1 MKRYHIIANQ
11 LLTLFRDCGIVIVP
25 RISGIRNA
33 NSAIVSDF
41 FGQFSQIV
49 FGALIIITWLKP
61 FWNANTVDRPNCS
74 KPFKITVSA
83 INTGGSLGN
92 TLCNLHPFGLEFPF
106 QLGLS
111 L

>member
-1 MKRYHIIANQ
+1 MKRSHIIVNQ

-49 FGALIIITWLKP
+49 FGVLIITWLSP
-61 FWNANTVDRPNCS
+61 SGMQILW
-74 KPFKITVSA
+74 I
-83 INTGGSLGN
+83 
-92 TLCNLHPFGLEFPF
+92 GLIVE
-106 QLGLS
+106 S
-111 L
+111 R

>member
-49 FGALIIITWLKP
+49 FGVLILTWLSP
-61 FWNANTVDRPNCS
+61 SGMQILW
-74 KPFKITVSA
+74 I
-83 INTGGSLGN
+83 
-92 TLCNLHPFGLEFPF
+92 GLIVE
-106 QLGLS
+106 S
-111 L
+111 R